1 MIMKFKTQGDANGV
15 LAERRKQQTLS
26 WVYAMVEEH
35 LHNLFYRA
43 PEIIACRTSLED
55 AVIGGKISATMAV
68 QKFVTEFAKARAR
81 GEAAELS
88 PFEIQ

>member
-1 MIMKFKTQGDANGV
+1 MILKFMAQGEANGV

-43 PEIIACRTSLED
+43 PEIVACRKTLED
-55 AVIGGKISATMAV
+55 DVIGGRLSATLAV
-68 QKFVTEFAKARAR
+68 QRYIAEFAKVRSQNLA
-81 GEAAELS
+81 GVS
-88 PFEIQ
+88 PFEID